1 LISASAEYK
10 LEDNKEIK
18 LKQDNNEQNLNENIV
33 SGDNQI

>member
-10 LEDNKEIK
+10 LEDNQEIK
-18 LKQDNNEQNLNENIV
+18 LKQDNNEQNPNENIV